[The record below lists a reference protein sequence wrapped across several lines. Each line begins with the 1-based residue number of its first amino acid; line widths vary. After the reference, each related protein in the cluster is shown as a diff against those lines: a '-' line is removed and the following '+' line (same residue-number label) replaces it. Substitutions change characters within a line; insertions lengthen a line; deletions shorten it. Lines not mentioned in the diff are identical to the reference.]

1 MARTESRDLAT
12 GATPPMHTA
21 AMRARVG
28 NASLRARVSIS
39 TGGLLAVALLA
50 GEVAAFSAHLV
61 SRASAVRSI
70 AVDTLLDDFSA
81 VSVAGDLGVSRQ
93 KVYEIARSGSRLRTP
108 RARGGS

>member
-39 TGGLLAVALLA
+39 TGGLLAVAGL
-50 GEVAAFSAHLV
+50 
-61 SRASAVRSI
+61 
-70 AVDTLLDDFSA
+70 
-81 VSVAGDLGVSRQ
+81 VAGTVLSAAALVAVATRKLPEGAMPARMTRSR
-93 KVYEIARSGSRLRTP
+93 G
-108 RARGGS
+108 